1 MSRRPAVLALAV
13 GLGLLGTAFG
23 TGGSIAAASS
33 AGSSAVGSTLSAP
46 GGPLGPSYDTSTSKS
61 VSLSGA
67 GANSINPFFE
77 KVFYEYHL
85 KNAKTAITYS
95 PAGSSVGISD
105 VQQGTVDFGDTEIPM
120 SAKDLAKASSAVLQV
135 PVDLGG
141 VAISYNLPGVTGE
154 LRLDGPT
161 LAGIFNGTI
170 TNWDSPQIAK
180 VSGLSDL
187 PNLAIVPV
195 HRADSSGPGWD
206 LDRYLIDTSPAWAT
220 RVGTTAS
227 KTWPIPTVGVGEQL
241 NSGVATYISQTSG
254 AIGYVEYGYALEA
267 KFTNAALKNAAG
279 AFVAPSLQSIADAG
293 SFARGLSSSKF
304 SIIDEPGAG
313 TYPLA
318 NFSWTLLY
326 QKDANKAKG
335 IALGKLFDW
344 VVTTGQQYA
353 SSLGYAPLPADV
365 VSLATHTLEELQT
378 PQGGPL
384 FTK

>member
-1 MSRRPAVLALAV
+1 MSRRHTAVPALAV
-13 GLGLLGTAFG
+13 SLGLL
-23 TGGSIAAASS
+23 AAAYGP
-33 AGSSAVGSTLSAP
+33 GSSMAVAAAPRLAKLTATSAP
-46 GGPLGPSYDTSTSKS
+46 GGLLGPSYDTKTSTS

-85 KNAKTAITYS
+85 KNSKTTITYS

-105 VQQGTVDFGDTEIPM
+105 IQQSTVDFGDSEIPM
-120 SAKDLAKASSAVLQV
+120 SAKDLAKTTSTVLQV

-141 VAISYNLPGVTGE
+141 VAISYNLPGVTG
-154 LRLDGPT
+154 LKLNGPT
-161 LAGIFNGTI
+161 LAGIFNDTI
-170 TNWDSPQIAK
+170 TNWDDPRIAK

-206 LDRYLIDTSPAWAT
+206 LDEYLIKTSPAWAA
-220 RVGTTAS
+220 RVGTVAS

-241 NSGVATYISQTSG
+241 NSGVATYISQTRG

-267 KFTNAALKNAAG
+267 NFTNAALENKAG
-279 AFVAPSLQSIADAG
+279 DFVAPSLSSIAQAG
-293 SFARGLSSSKF
+293 AQASGLSSSKY

-326 QKDANKAKG
+326 QKDPNEAKG

-344 VVTTGQQYA
+344 VVTTGQRYA
-353 SSLGYAPLPADV
+353 SSLGYAPLPPGVAA
-365 VSLATHTLEELQT
+365 LATRTLEELQT
-378 PQGGPL
+378 PKGGPL
-384 FTK
+384 FSK